1 MELRIPE
8 LSLIVLMGASSAGKS
23 SFAKQHFKATQII
36 SSDACRGLVSDDESS
51 QEASADAF
59 ELLHFMVAKRLKRGL
74 LTVVDA
80 TNLQAESRKRLLEI
94 SRKYHFASVVVALD
108 IPERILL
115 ERHRNR
121 TDRDFS
127 DRVIQNH
134 YRDFRNSLRGLD
146 REFKYAFVLGDRDME
161 RAVFNIQPT
170 WNNKKQ
176 ITGPFDIIGDV
187 HGCFDELLELLEK
200 LGYKVELK
208 NNNSGINSELKNNN
222 SETAFELKDNKNE
235 LIYNDSVEKLAKNAE
250 NTEGVVL
257 ELNAENN
264 SENDNKTGRIRHE
277 LNSELS
283 VNKINSELKDDEFNK
298 YIITNPEGRTV
309 VFVGDLVDRGPN
321 SPEVLRLVMQMCEEG
336 KAWCVVGNHDD
347 KLKRYLDGKDVKLNH
362 GLEKT
367 AEQLKTESVE
377 FKKRAN
383 RFLSKLISH
392 YVFDD
397 GKLVVAHA
405 GLREDMQGRMSG
417 AVRSF
422 CMYGE
427 TTGEI
432 DSFGLPVRINWAA
445 DYRGKAMVIFGHTPV
460 PTAEWLNNTM
470 DIDTGCVFGGKM
482 TALRYPERQLVDV
495 PARAVYAESARPF
508 LPETAQNVENT
519 EGVAADNSGF
529 SAQQNADDVLDISE
543 ILGKQAIETRLMRTI
558 VLREEQTTSA
568 LETMSR
574 FGANP
579 KWLAYLPPTMSPSET
594 SSLPDFL
601 EHPKE
606 AFQYYRNAGVPTI
619 VCEEKHMGSRAVV
632 VVCQSESVA
641 AERFG
646 VVESSLG
653 TCYTR
658 TGRTFFTEKEL
669 ETEFLKRINVALTKA
684 NFWDIHKTNWVIL
697 DCELMPWSAKA
708 QGLIQSQYAATGTA
722 AKAALSTALASIEVA
737 KERGVEIAEI
747 ANLYKNRAEAN
758 DKFVKSYQNYC
769 KPTQGLEG
777 YVLAPFHILATE
789 GAVHIDKNHVWHMD
803 SIADF
808 CQYDTQL
815 LLKTPYKIVNLDNDV
830 EVANAMDWWLT
841 MTENGG
847 EGMVVKPLDFVGRK
861 AAGDVIQP
869 AVKCRGRE
877 YLRIIYGAEYTL
889 PKNLERLKQR
899 GLNRKR
905 KMALQEFALGI
916 EALERFV
923 RREPLRKTHQC
934 VFGVL
939 AMESEDVDPR
949 L

>member
-1 MELRIPE
+1 MELKIPE
-8 LSLIVLMGASSAGKS
+8 LSLVVLMGASSSGKS
-23 SFAKQHFKATQII
+23 SFAKKHFKATQII
-36 SSDACRGLVSDDESS
+36 SSDTCRGLVSDDESS
-51 QEASADAF
+51 QEASGDAF
-59 ELLHFMVAKRLKRGL
+59 DLLHFLVEKRLKRGL

-80 TNLQAESRKRLLEI
+80 TNLQAESRRRLIGI
-94 SRKYHFASVVVALD
+94 SKKYHFASVVVALD
-108 IPERILL
+108 IAEKTLL

-134 YRDFRNSLRGLD
+134 HRDFRTSLRGLD
-146 REFKYAFVLGDRDME
+146 REFKYAFVLRE
-161 RAVFNIQPT
+161 REMDTAFFMINPT
-170 WNNKKQ
+170 WNNKKT

-187 HGCFDELLELLEK
+187 HGCFEELMELLEK
-200 LGYKVELK
+200 LGYKIEL
-208 NNNSGINSELKNNN
+208 NSLKTL
-222 SETAFELKDNKNE
+222 E
-235 LIYNDSVEKLAKNAE
+235 NAE
-250 NTEGVVL
+250 NTEGVVS
-257 ELNAENN
+257 EL
-264 SENDNKTGRIRHE
+264 KTSLRSTKQKNEE
-277 LNSELS
+277 LNSAD
-283 VNKINSELKDDEFNK
+283 SELDAQNERVRHSLNSDVKSNDSEEFKK
-298 YIITNPEGRTV
+298 YTIQNPEGRTA

-347 KLKRYLDGKDVKLNH
+347 KLKRFLDGKDVKINH
-362 GLEKT
+362 GLET
-367 AEQLKTESVE
+367 TVEQLKTETAD
-377 FKKRAN
+377 FKKKAN

-397 GKLVVAHA
+397 GKLVIAHA

-432 DSFGLPVRINWAA
+432 DAFGLPVRINWAA

-470 DIDTGCVFGGKM
+470 DIDTGCVFGGKL
-482 TALRYPERQLVDV
+482 TALRYPERELVDV
-495 PARAVYAESARPF
+495 PAKAVYAESKRPF
-508 LPETAQNVENT
+508 LLENEAEMTENAQNT
-519 EGVAADNSGF
+519 EGGISSDSQL
-529 SAQQNADDVLDISE
+529 SAQQTADDVLDISE
-543 ILGKQAIETRLMRTI
+543 ILGKQIVETRLMRNI
-558 VLREEQTTSA
+558 ILREEQTAAA

-574 FGANP
+574 FGTNP

-594 SSLPDFL
+594 SGLPDFL

-606 AFQYYRNAGVPTI
+606 ALQYYQNAGVKTV

-632 VVCQSESVA
+632 VVCQSEQVA

-646 VVESSLG
+646 IVESSLG

-658 TGRTFFTEKEL
+658 TGRPFFTEKDL
-669 ETEFLKRINVALTKA
+669 EMAFLQRVNTALNA
-684 NFWDIHKTNWVIL
+684 SNFWEIHRTNWVIL

-737 KERGVEIAEI
+737 KARGIDVEEI
-747 ANLYKNRAEAN
+747 SNLYQNRAEAN
-758 DKFVKSYQNYC
+758 EKFVKSYQNYC
-769 KPTQGLEG
+769 KPTDGLAG

-803 SIADF
+803 AIADF
-808 CQYDTQL
+808 CRFDTEL
-815 LLKTPYKIVNLDNDV
+815 LLKTPYKIVNLDNDI
-830 EVANAMDWWLT
+830 EVADVMDWWLN

-847 EGMVVKPLDFVGRK
+847 EGMVVKPLDFTGRK
-861 AAGDVIQP
+861 PKGDLMQP
-869 AVKCRGRE
+869 AIKCRGRE

-905 KMALQEFALGI
+905 KMALQEFAMGI

>member
-1 MELRIPE
+1 MEIKIPE
-8 LSLIVLMGASSAGKS
+8 LSLVVLMGASSSGKS
-23 SFAKQHFKATQII
+23 SFAKQHFKATQIV
-36 SSDACRGLVSDDESS
+36 SSDACRGLVSDDENN
-51 QEASADAF
+51 QEASGDAF

-80 TNLQAESRKRLLEI
+80 TNLQAESRKRLIEMA
-94 SRKYHFASVVVALD
+94 RKYHFASVVIALNID
-108 IPERILL
+108 EKTLL

-121 TDRDFS
+121 PDRNFS
-127 DRVIQNH
+127 ERVVQNH
-134 YRDFRNSLRGLD
+134 HRDFRQSLRGLD
-146 REFKYAFVLGDRDME
+146 REFKYAFVLGNRDIE
-161 RAVFNIQPT
+161 TAVFNIQPT
-170 WNNKKQ
+170 WNNKK
-176 ITGPFDIIGDV
+176 TVAGPFDIIGDV
-187 HGCFDELLELLEK
+187 HGCFDELMELLEK
-200 LGYKVELK
+200 LGYKITKNAQNTEGGAVELK
-208 NNNSGINSELKNNN
+208 I
-222 SETAFELKDNKNE
+222 KNE
-235 LIYNDSVEKLAKNAE
+235 DIHSDLIQKNEASNTDSEAKKE
-250 NTEGVVL
+250 
-257 ELNAENN
+257 
-264 SENDNKTGRIRHE
+264 RIRHV
-277 LNSELS
+277 LS
-283 VNKINSELKDDEFNK
+283 ADSKDTSGTFSNEDFKKFTIE
-298 YIITNPEGRTV
+298 NPEGRTA

-321 SPEVLRLVMQMCEEG
+321 SPEVLRFVMQMCEEG

-362 GLEKT
+362 GLEQT
-367 AEQLKTESVE
+367 AAQLMPESAE
-377 FKKRAN
+377 FKKKAN

-470 DIDTGCVFGGKM
+470 DIDTGCVFGGKL
-482 TALRYPERQLVDV
+482 TALRYPERELVDV

-508 LPETAQNVENT
+508 LPENSENT
-519 EGVAADNSGF
+519 EGVSIENGQL
-529 SAQQNADDVLDISE
+529 SAQQNADDVLEISE
-543 ILGKQAIETRLMRTI
+543 ILGKQVVETRLMRTI
-558 VLREEQTTSA
+558 ILREEQTAAA
-568 LETMSR
+568 LELMSR

-594 SSLPDFL
+594 SELPDFL

-632 VVCQSESVA
+632 VICQHETVA

-646 VVESSLG
+646 VVEPSLG

-658 TGRTFFTEKEL
+658 TGRTFFNEKAL
-669 ETEFLKRINVALTKA
+669 ENEFLNRVNVALTKA
-684 NFWDIHKTNWVIL
+684 NFWETHKTNWVIL

-708 QGLIQSQYAATGTA
+708 QGLIQSQFAATGTA
-722 AKAALSTALASIEVA
+722 AKAALSTALASIETA
-737 KERGVEIAEI
+737 KERGVAMSDIE
-747 ANLYKNRAEAN
+747 NLYKNRAESN
-758 DKFVKSYQNYC
+758 EKFVKSYQNYC
-769 KPTQGLEG
+769 KPTNGLDG

-789 GAVHIDKNHVWHMD
+789 GAVHIDKNHIWHMD

-808 CQYDTQL
+808 CRFDTEL
-815 LLKTPYKIVNLDNDV
+815 LLKTPYKIVNFNNEI
-830 EVANAMDWWLT
+830 EVADAMDWWLK

-847 EGMVVKPLDFVGRK
+847 EGMVVKPLNFTGRK
-861 AAGDVIQP
+861 PKGDLMQP
-869 AVKCRGRE
+869 AIKCRGRE

-889 PKNLERLKQR
+889 PKNLERLKER
-899 GLNRKR
+899 GLSKKR
-905 KMALQEFALGI
+905 KLALQEFALGI
-916 EALERFV
+916 EGLERFV

-939 AMESEDVDPR
+939 AMESEEVDPR

>member
-1 MELRIPE
+1 MEIRIPE

-23 SFAKQHFKATQII
+23 SFARRYFKATQIV
-36 SSDACRGLVSDDESS
+36 SSDACRGLVSDDENN
-51 QEASADAF
+51 QEASGDAF
-59 ELLHFMVAKRLKRGL
+59 ELLHFMVEKRLKRGL

-80 TNLQAESRKRLLEI
+80 TNLQSDSRRRLI
-94 SRKYHFASVVVALD
+94 GIAKKYHFAAVVVALD
-108 IPERILL
+108 IAEKVLL

-121 TDRDFS
+121 ADRDFS
-127 DRVIQNH
+127 ERVIQNH
-134 YRDFRNSLRGLD
+134 HRDFRNSLRGLD

-161 RAVFNIQPT
+161 NAHFNIQPT
-170 WNNKKQ
+170 WNNKKLV
-176 ITGPFDIIGDV
+176 TGPFDIIGDV
-187 HGCFDELLELLEK
+187 HGCFDELVELLQK
-200 LGYKVELK
+200 LGYVVELK
-208 NNNSGINSELKNNN
+208 IKNSKLNSGDIFDNLASKNAKNAVYTEGSFSELKMDEKSNLNIENKRLKHEVNSELN
-222 SETAFELKDNKNE
+222 T
-235 LIYNDSVEKLAKNAE
+235 NDSDD
-250 NTEGVVL
+250 
-257 ELNAENN
+257 
-264 SENDNKTGRIRHE
+264 SNK
-277 LNSELS
+277 
-283 VNKINSELKDDEFNK
+283 F
-298 YIITNPEGRTV
+298 IIENPEGRTA

-321 SPEVLRLVMQMCEEG
+321 SPDVLRLVMQMCEEG

-362 GLEKT
+362 GLEQT
-367 AEQLKTESVE
+367 AAQLMPESAD
-377 FKKRAN
+377 FKKKVN

-417 AVRSF
+417 AVRSY

-432 DSFGLPVRINWAA
+432 DTFGLPVRINWAA

-470 DIDTGCVFGGKM
+470 DIDTGCVFGGKL
-482 TALRYPERQLVDV
+482 TALRYPERELVDV

-508 LPETAQNVENT
+508 LPENTVYT
-519 EGVAADNSGF
+519 EGSLSENAQL
-529 SAQQNADDVLDISE
+529 SAQQNADDVLEISE
-543 ILGKQAIETRLMRTI
+543 ILGKQIIETRLMRTI
-558 VLREEQTTSA
+558 ILREEQTASA

-574 FGANP
+574 FGSNP

-594 SSLPDFL
+594 SDLPDFL

-606 AFQYYRNAGVPTI
+606 AFQYYRNAGVETV
-619 VCEEKHMGSRAVV
+619 VCEEKHMGSRSVV
-632 VVCQSESVA
+632 VICQSEAVA

-646 VVESSLG
+646 VVEPSLG

-658 TGRTFFTEKEL
+658 TGRTFFTDKNL
-669 ETEFLKRINVALTKA
+669 ENAFLKRVNSALTQA
-684 NFWDIHKTNWVIL
+684 NFWEKHQTNWVIL

-708 QGLIQSQYAATGTA
+708 QSLIQSQYAATGTA
-722 AKAALSTALASIEVA
+722 AKAALSTALASIAVA
-737 KERGVEIAEI
+737 KERGLAIEAIDD
-747 ANLYKNRAEAN
+747 LYRNRAESN
-758 DKFVKSYQNYC
+758 EKFVKSYQNYC
-769 KPTQGLEG
+769 KPTNGLDG

-789 GAVHIDKNHVWHMD
+789 GTVHIDKNHVWHMD

-808 CQYDTQL
+808 CKFDDKL
-815 LLKTPYKIVNLDNDV
+815 LLKTPYKTVRLDNEI
-830 EVANAMDWWLT
+830 EVAEAMDWWLA

-847 EGMVVKPLDFVGRK
+847 EGMVVKPLNFVGRK
-861 AAGDVIQP
+861 PKGDLIQP

-899 GLNRKR
+899 GLNKKR

>member
-1 MELRIPE
+1 MELKIPE
-8 LSLIVLMGASSAGKS
+8 LSLIVLMGASSSGKS
-23 SFAKQHFKATQII
+23 SFAKKHFKATQVI
-36 SSDACRGLVSDDESS
+36 SSDTCRGLVSDDESS
-51 QEASADAF
+51 QEASGDAF
-59 ELLHFMVAKRLKRGL
+59 ELLHFMVEKRLKRGL

-80 TNLQAESRKRLLEI
+80 TNLQAESRRRLIGI
-94 SRKYHFASVVVALD
+94 SKKYHFASVVVAFD
-108 IPERILL
+108 MAEKILL

-134 YRDFRNSLRGLD
+134 HRDFRTSLRGLD
-146 REFKYAFVLGDRDME
+146 REFKYAFVLRE
-161 RAVFNIQPT
+161 REVESAFFNINPT
-170 WNNKKQ
+170 WNNKKT
-176 ITGPFDIIGDV
+176 ISGPFDIIGDV
-187 HGCFDELLELLEK
+187 HGCFDELMELLEK
-200 LGYKVELK
+200 LGYKIGL
-208 NNNSGINSELKNNN
+208 NSSDLSENTPKTLENG
-222 SETAFELKDNKNE
+222 
-235 LIYNDSVEKLAKNAE
+235 E
-250 NTEGVVL
+250 NTEGGDFEL
-257 ELNAENN
+257 KMSLRGMKQTNEELNAANAGLDIKNE
-264 SENDNKTGRIRHE
+264 RVRHS
-277 LNSELS
+277 LNSD
-283 VNKINSELKDDEFNK
+283 VNLVNTDEFKK
-298 YIITNPEGRTV
+298 YTIQNPEGRTA

-321 SPEVLRLVMQMCEEG
+321 SPEVLRFVMQMCEEG

-347 KLKRYLDGKDVKLNH
+347 KLKRFLDGKDVKINH
-362 GLEKT
+362 GLET
-367 AEQLKTESVE
+367 TVEQLKTETAD
-377 FKKRAN
+377 FKKKAN

-392 YVFDD
+392 YVFDE

-470 DIDTGCVFGGKM
+470 DIDTGCVFGGKL
-482 TALRYPERQLVDV
+482 TALRYPERELVDV
-495 PARAVYAESARPF
+495 RAKAVYAESKRPF
-508 LPETAQNVENT
+508 LPKNEANLLKNGENLLENAQNT
-519 EGVAADNSGF
+519 EGGVSQNPQL
-529 SAQQNADDVLDISE
+529 SAQQTADDVLDISE
-543 ILGKQAIETRLMRTI
+543 VLGKQVIETRLMRTI
-558 VLREEQTTSA
+558 ILREEQTTAA

-574 FGANP
+574 FGTNP

-594 SSLPDFL
+594 SDLPDFL

-606 AFQYYRNAGVPTI
+606 ALQYYRNAGVTTV

-632 VVCQSESVA
+632 VVCQNEQVA
-641 AERFG
+641 AARFG
-646 VVESSLG
+646 VAEASLG

-658 TGRTFFTEKEL
+658 TGRPFFTEKNL
-669 ETEFLKRINVALTKA
+669 EITFLKRVNAALNQS
-684 NFWDIHKTNWVIL
+684 NFWKIHKTDWVIL

-722 AKAALSTALASIEVA
+722 AKAALSTALASIETAKTRGIDVA
-737 KERGVEIAEI
+737 DIE
-747 ANLYKNRAEAN
+747 NLYQNRLESN
-758 DKFVKSYQNYC
+758 EKFIKSYQNYC
-769 KPTQGLEG
+769 KPTDGLNG

-789 GAVHIDKNHVWHMD
+789 GAVHVDKNHVWHMD

-808 CQYDTQL
+808 CRFDTDL
-815 LLKTPYKIVNLDNDV
+815 LLKTPYKIVHLDNDI
-830 EVANAMDWWLT
+830 EVADAMDWWLS

-847 EGMVVKPLDFVGRK
+847 EGMVVKPLDFTGRK
-861 AAGDVIQP
+861 PKGDLMQP
-869 AVKCRGRE
+869 AIKCRGRE

-905 KMALQEFALGI
+905 KMALQEFALGV